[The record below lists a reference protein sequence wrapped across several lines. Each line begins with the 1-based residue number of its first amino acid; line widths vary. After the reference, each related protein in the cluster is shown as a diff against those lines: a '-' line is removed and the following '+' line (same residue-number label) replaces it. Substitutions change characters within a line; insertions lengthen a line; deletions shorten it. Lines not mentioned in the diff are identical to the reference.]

1 MRLKKWAAL
10 VMAAAMIT
18 GMTTGCGSSEQTAE
32 PAKTE
37 AAPAA
42 SAAEE
47 KKEGEEAAAPAAEP
61 RKITFASQ
69 SVGTTG
75 YVRVS
80 AFASVINGNL
90 PEGWELE
97 ILPISSG
104 GLAGTLLVEE
114 GQCDIGE
121 GISVTDRM
129 LVNGEYGGMEPL
141 KNTLGM
147 FAGTDY
153 AHFLIMFTDSFQ
165 KKTGYTTLEELIE
178 NKVPFRAV
186 TKAPGSASEMG
197 IQKLLGTFGITY
209 DDIREWGGEVTQVAP
224 NDMADLL
231 KEGRADVCLDVVG
244 LGQAALSELTMT
256 TDMFFAQLSD
266 ETLKNLEAC
275 GYVLSEIEANSW
287 TGQTEPLK
295 TALQCSTAVVNKDLP
310 DEVVYAIVK
319 AICENKEALVEQV
332 PALDVYFVPEK
343 SGEPGRNGMALH
355 PGAIKY
361 YEEMGWEH

>member
-1 MRLKKWAAL
+1 MKLRKLTAL
-10 VMAAAMIT
+10 AMAAAMVA
-18 GMTTGCGSSEQTAE
+18 GMTAGCGSSEQPTEA
-32 PAKTE
+32 AKTE
-37 AAPAA
+37 AV
-42 SAAEE
+42 SAAGENADA
-47 KKEGEEAAAPAAEP
+47 KEEAAPSVEP

-90 PEGWELE
+90 PDGWELE

-197 IQKLLGTFGITY
+197 IQKLLETFGVTY
-209 DDIREWGGEVTQVAP
+209 DDIQEWGGEVTQVAP

-256 TDMFFAQLSD
+256 TNMFFAQLSD

-343 SGEPGRNGMALH
+343 SGEPGRNGMQLH

>member
-1 MRLKKWAAL
+1 MKLRKLAAL
-10 VMAAAMIT
+10 TMAAVMVT
-18 GMTTGCGSSEQTAE
+18 GMVTGCSSSEKETAA
-32 PAKTE
+32 AKT
-37 AAPAA
+37 
-42 SAAEE
+42 
-47 KKEGEEAAAPAAEP
+47 EAAAPAATEAAKETNASAAAP
-61 RKITFASQ
+61 SEESQKVTFSSQ

-80 AFASVINGNL
+80 AFATVINENL

-121 GISVTDRM
+121 GISVTDKM
-129 LVNGEYGGMEPL
+129 LVNGEYAGMDPL
-141 KNTLGM
+141 DNTLGM

-165 KKTGYTTLEELIE
+165 KETGYTTLEELIE

-186 TKAPGSASEMG
+186 TKAPGSASEIG
-197 IQKLLGTFGITY
+197 IQKLLGTFGLTY

-224 NDMADLL
+224 ADMADLL

-256 TDMFFAQLSD
+256 TDMHFAQLSD
-266 ETLKNLEAC
+266 ETLKKLEEC
-275 GYVLSEIEANSW
+275 GYVLDDIAAGSW
-287 TGQTEPLK
+287 TGQDEVLH

-319 AICENKEALVEQV
+319 AICENKDTLAEQV
-332 PALDVYFVPEK
+332 PAIGKYFVPELA
-343 SGEPGRNGMALH
+343 GEPGRNGMALH

-361 YEEMGWEH
+361 YEEKGWVH

>member
-1 MRLKKWAAL
+1 MKFRRLAAL
-10 VMAAAMIT
+10 IMAATMFAGLI
-18 GMTTGCGSSEQTAE
+18 TGCGAKEE
-32 PAKTE
+32 PAAETPAATEEEAEVEEKAEE
-37 AAPAA
+37 AAPT
-42 SAAEE
+42 SG
-47 KKEGEEAAAPAAEP
+47 KV
-61 RKITFASQ
+61 TFSSQ

-80 AFASVINGNL
+80 AFASVINEYL

-165 KKTGYTTLEELIE
+165 KETGYTTLEELIE
-178 NKVPFRAV
+178 NKVPFHAV
-186 TKAPGSASEMG
+186 TKAPGSASEIG
-197 IQKLLGTFGITY
+197 IQKLLESFGLTY

-224 NDMADLL
+224 ADMADLL

-266 ETLKNLEAC
+266 ETLKNLEGY
-275 GYVLSEIEANSW
+275 GYVLDDIPAGSW
-287 TGQTEPLK
+287 TGQEEVLH
-295 TALQCSTAVVNKDLP
+295 TALQCSTAVVSKDVP

-319 AICENKEALVEQV
+319 AICENKDVLAEQV
-332 PALDVYFVPEK
+332 PAIGKYFVPEEA
-343 SGEPGRNGMALH
+343 GEPGRNGMELH